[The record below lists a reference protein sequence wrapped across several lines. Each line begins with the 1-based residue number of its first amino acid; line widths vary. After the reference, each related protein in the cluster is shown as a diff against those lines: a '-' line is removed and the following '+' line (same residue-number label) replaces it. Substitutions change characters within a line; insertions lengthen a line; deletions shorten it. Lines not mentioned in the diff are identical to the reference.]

1 MTATTHAAV
10 TAPFDPTSTL
20 VVAVEISDRS
30 WVLGAHVP
38 GSTRPCSRL
47 VIEPDVAQLTAA
59 RARLAKRAPVP
70 PRRTVVAYEAGHTG
84 FWLARLL
91 RDEGIEA
98 HVLHPASVPVD
109 RRARRART
117 DRLDVE
123 LLLRAVL
130 AWLRAEPGVCS
141 MAPIPDEA
149 DEDRRRAVR
158 ERQELLTA
166 RVLRLTNRIGALLA
180 TLGITGYDPRRADR
194 RPRLNN
200 LQCPGGAASI
210 PPCARAEL
218 ERLIARYELVPRQL
232 EELEAERDRVLARE
246 PNGEAEVMI
255 QRLCM
260 LKGIGVPSA
269 TVLVREGF
277 VRAFRNGRALGSYA
291 GLTGTPW
298 ASGGMAREQ
307 GISKA
312 GNRHLR
318 TATVELAWMWRR
330 WQPDSGLSR
339 WLAAR
344 VGEGAGRLRRV
355 LVTALARKLLVALWR
370 FARHGAV
377 PEGAVLK
384 TA

>member
-1 MTATTHAAV
+1 MTTTTHATGTV
-10 TAPFDPTSTL
+10 PFDPASTL

-59 RARLAKRAPVP
+59 LARLAKRAPVP

-91 RDEGIEA
+91 RGEGIEA

-109 RRARRART
+109 RRARRAKT

-149 DEDRRRAVR
+149 DEDQRRAVR
-158 ERQELLTA
+158 ERQELLTE
-166 RVLRLTNRIGALLA
+166 RVRLTNRVGALLA

-194 RPRLNN
+194 RERLDA
-200 LQCPGGAASI
+200 LRRPGGI
-210 PPCARAEL
+210 PVPPCARAKL
-218 ERLIARYELVPRQL
+218 ERLIARYELVLRQL

-246 PNGEAEVMI
+246 
-255 QRLCM
+255 
-260 LKGIGVPSA
+260 
-269 TVLVREGF
+269 
-277 VRAFRNGRALGSYA
+277 
-291 GLTGTPW
+291 
-298 ASGGMAREQ
+298 
-307 GISKA
+307 
-312 GNRHLR
+312 
-318 TATVELAWMWRR
+318 
-330 WQPDSGLSR
+330 
-339 WLAAR
+339 
-344 VGEGAGRLRRV
+344 
-355 LVTALARKLLVALWR
+355 
-370 FARHGAV
+370 
-377 PEGAVLK
+377 
-384 TA
+384 

>member
-1 MTATTHAAV
+1 MRMTAHAGSTTPFDHAA
-10 TAPFDPTSTL
+10 TL

-38 GSTRPCSRL
+38 GSTRSCSRL
-47 VIEPDVAQLTAA
+47 VIEPEFEQLTVALT
-59 RARLAKRAPVP
+59 RLARRAAVTPA
-70 PRRTVVAYEAGHTG
+70 RTVVAYEAGHTG

-91 RDEGIEA
+91 RAQGVEA

-109 RRARRART
+109 RRARRAKT

-149 DEDRRRAVR
+149 DEDQRRAVR
-158 ERQELLTA
+158 ERQELLTE
-166 RVLRLTNRIGALLA
+166 RIRLTNRVGALLS
-180 TLGITGYDPRRADR
+180 TLGVSGYDIRRSDRRA
-194 RPRLNN
+194 RLTA
-200 LQCPGGAASI
+200 LQRPGGTPI
-210 PPCARAEL
+210 PPCAKAKL
-218 ERLIARYELVPRQL
+218 ERLVARYELVVRQI
-232 EELEAERDRVLARE
+232 EELEAERDQVLEEE
-246 PNGEAEVMI
+246 PPGEAEAMI
-255 QRLCM
+255 QRLCT
-260 LKGIGVPSA
+260 LKGVGAQSA

-277 VRAFRNGRALGSYA
+277 VRHFRSGRALGSYA

-298 ASGGMAREQ
+298 ASGGSAREQ

-318 TATVELAWMWRR
+318 TVMVELAWLWRR
-330 WQPDSGLSR
+330 WQPESALTRWVVARSGD
-339 WLAAR
+339 
-344 VGEGAGRLRRV
+344 GAGRLRRV
-355 LVTALARKLLVALWR
+355 LVTALARKLLIALWR
-370 FARHGAV
+370 FACHGVV